1 MAASSS
7 ARAET
12 AGIVLAELASFPF
25 LRTLAWDG
33 CALYAARGY
42 TLLRSTP
49 PQSLA
54 WEIAGKYRPEWWRS
68 VTSSTRLGYR
78 LWREGFHALACL
90 PSGGWVAAVPGAI
103 VTLRAKES
111 EFRITHRMAR
121 GTRPLNLAV
130 APDGRVL
137 WGEYFDNPRRDEVHI
152 YGSIDG
158 GESWGVIC
166 TFPRGSIRHVHNVV
180 YDQWAGCFW
189 VLTGDLGREC
199 RIMRMSQDWKTL
211 EEVRSGDQQVRAV
224 ALVPTP
230 EGLLFASDTPL
241 EKNHIYRM
249 ERNGRLT
256 VEAQVAASVLC
267 GCRVGDCIFFST
279 MAEPSRVNSE
289 REVLLYGRS
298 ESGTWQALRTW
309 RKDRW
314 PMRWFQYGN
323 AFLPAGN
330 NATDILAVSTIAVE
344 GADIKSAL
352 WRVCGELVFP
362 LQQR

>member
-1 MAASSS
+1 M
-7 ARAET
+7 
-12 AGIVLAELASFPF
+12 
-25 LRTLAWDG
+25 
-33 CALYAARGY
+33 
-42 TLLRSTP
+42 
-49 PQSLA
+49 
-54 WEIAGKYRPEWWRS
+54 
-68 VTSSTRLGYR
+68 
-78 LWREGFHALACL
+78 
-90 PSGGWVAAVPGAI
+90 
-103 VTLRAKES
+103 
-111 EFRITHRMAR
+111 
-121 GTRPLNLAV
+121 
-130 APDGRVL
+130 
-137 WGEYFDNPRRDEVHI
+137 HI